1 MAGNEGYMP
10 RSIGRGAR
18 SESIAMYQYVGVK
31 VHTAQECLE
40 NNTKVLVNSKLKLEH
55 DMSG

>member
-1 MAGNEGYMP
+1 MP